1 VDAVNIFDFKKLQK
15 PESHL
20 MEPSLAAN
28 PNAVRPYHHGD
39 LRPALIEA
47 AITLLTEEQ
56 NWNFSLREV
65 ASRAGV
71 SHNAPYNH
79 FADKRELLVA
89 VASVGFAQLREHML
103 SALAGVRNPKTAL
116 IRIGVAYVEFGLQNQ
131 AHYRLM
137 FGPALSSLEDGRPS
151 LLMQAAA
158 SARSVLD
165 GTIARGAKA
174 GAFAVSPRNKGD
186 LQVAALTA
194 FATVHGLTMIAI
206 DGLAG
211 VPRPMTKELA
221 GKVARTIG
229 RGLFQK

>member
-1 VDAVNIFDFKKLQK
+1 MDAVNILWLQELQK
-15 PESHL
+15 PEKNL
-20 MEPSLAAN
+20 MEPSLAASSH
-28 PNAVRPYHHGD
+28 AVRPYHHGG
-39 LRPALIEA
+39 LRSALIEA
-47 AITLLTEEQ
+47 AMTMLTEEQ

-89 VASVGFAQLREHML
+89 VASLGFARLRERML
-103 SALAGVRNPKTAL
+103 SALAGARNPKTAL
-116 IRIGVAYVEFGLQNQ
+116 IGIGVAYVEFGLQNP

-137 FGPALSSLEDGRPS
+137 FGPALSSAEDGRPS

-158 SARSVLD
+158 GARSVLD
-165 GTIARGAKA
+165 DTIARGAQA
-174 GAFAVSPRNKGD
+174 GVFAVSPRNKRE

-194 FATVHGLTMIAI
+194 FSTVHGLTMIAI

-221 GKVARTIG
+221 EKVARTIG
-229 RGLFQK
+229 HGLFRK